1 MVTVAASKGADS
13 SKLTKPG
20 SLVKEA
26 AGERPEKQKAR
37 TGQRCVREATKND
50 LFLGDA
56 LLSILLPPAGLPW
69 RSRQKARE
77 TLAGPV
83 LPPLRRLLLSLFP
96 SLAGTATPGGPGV
109 RSAPV
114 DQTERASEAFCE
126 RHAPRFSGPGARV
139 I

>member
-56 LLSILLPPAGLPW
+56 LLSLSSCHRPACRGGLAKRPEK
-69 RSRQKARE
+69 R
-77 TLAGPV
+77 
-83 LPPLRRLLLSLFP
+83 
-96 SLAGTATPGGPGV
+96 
-109 RSAPV
+109 
-114 DQTERASEAFCE
+114 
-126 RHAPRFSGPGARV
+126 
-139 I
+139 